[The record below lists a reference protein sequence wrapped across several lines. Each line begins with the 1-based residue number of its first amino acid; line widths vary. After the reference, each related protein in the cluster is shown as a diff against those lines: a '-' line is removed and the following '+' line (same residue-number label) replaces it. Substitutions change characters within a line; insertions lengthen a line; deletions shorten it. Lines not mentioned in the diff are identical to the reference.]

1 MKSYEFYATTDLGGD
16 GATYFTVELTDEEAA
31 LLEEYGRKESVYYDG
46 FSECAELKEIY
57 SKVYSIAVAEL
68 TEELRDYEEFEDDD
82 EQEVNLKDEG
92 LANEEAQLEAEFE
105 DEDFDETGMGED
117 DDID

>member
-1 MKSYEFYATTDLGGD
+1 MLRF
-16 GATYFTVELTDEEAA
+16 
-31 LLEEYGRKESVYYDG
+31 GRTG
-46 FSECAELKEIY
+46 LKEKQIKDLVEFLK
-57 SKVYSIAVAEL
+57 SLITEGVA
-68 TEELRDYEEFEDDD
+68 DGDEFEDDD